1 MYRFIETIRIDHGK
15 ICNLSYHN
23 QRLNNTRTHF
33 WPESPTLQLT
43 NYLPSVPENGIYK
56 LRVIYSRDG
65 IEEITCTPYTIRPVH
80 SLALIQAD
88 NIDYAYKNT
97 NRDVLN
103 QLFTQRGSCDDILIV
118 RHNLLTDTSIANIAF
133 SDSKCWYTPQYPL
146 MKGTK
151 RTELLDKGILVER
164 NICIEDIPSY
174 STIRLFNAMIDWGE
188 LELPFSLT
196 KSGTVLQASGL
207 CR

>member
-33 WPESPTLQLT
+33 WPESPALQLT

-103 QLFTQRGSCDDILIV
+103 QLFTDV
-118 RHNLLTDTSIANIAF
+118 VPVTTF
-133 SDSKCWYTPQYPL
+133 
-146 MKGTK
+146 
-151 RTELLDKGILVER
+151 
-164 NICIEDIPSY
+164 
-174 STIRLFNAMIDWGE
+174 
-188 LELPFSLT
+188 
-196 KSGTVLQASGL
+196 
-207 CR
+207 

>member
-1 MYRFIETIRIDHGK
+1 
-15 ICNLSYHN
+15 
-23 QRLNNTRTHF
+23 
-33 WPESPTLQLT
+33 
-43 NYLPSVPENGIYK
+43 
-56 LRVIYSRDG
+56 
-65 IEEITCTPYTIRPVH
+65 
-80 SLALIQAD
+80 
-88 NIDYAYKNT
+88 
-97 NRDVLN
+97 
-103 QLFTQRGSCDDILIV
+103 
-118 RHNLLTDTSIANIAF
+118 
-133 SDSKCWYTPQYPL
+133 